1 MRLGLIVATVTL
13 LLDQASKLYLID
25 LMQRRGPVEVTPF
38 FNLVMVWN
46 RGVSFGLFNDH
57 STPELQRWLLAGLA
71 GVLSVVLLVW
81 LRKAEQ
87 PLLRVALGLVIGG
100 AIGNMIDRM
109 AYGAVADFFDFH
121 VAGWH
126 WPAFN
131 IADSGIVVGVA
142 LLFLDGLFGAPG
154 KPKI

>member
-1 MRLGLIVATVTL
+1 M
-13 LLDQASKLYLID
+13 
-25 LMQRRGPVEVTPF
+25 
-38 FNLVMVWN
+38 
-46 RGVSFGLFNDH
+46 
-57 STPELQRWLLAGLA
+57 AGA
-71 GVLSVVLLVW
+71 MSVVLLVW

-121 VAGWH
+121 LGGWH